1 MPSPY
6 SCYIHTLV
14 KSNPLAGDAV
24 ISVLD
29 DQPQKT
35 YLRAHRTP
43 RPRFQMARIVTA
55 LMLRE
60 MATTYGKSAGGY
72 LWAVVEPVLGI
83 GLLSV
88 IFSLS
93 LNSPGLGTNFPLF
106 YATGFLPFM
115 MFNEMASKVA
125 TSIRFSQ
132 PFMAYPGVT
141 FLDAMVARAL
151 LNVLTHCSI
160 IAIVMTGIFVIF
172 QLPADVNF
180 AAVVAA
186 LGMVSI
192 LGLGIGTVNCYLF
205 MAFPIWERAWSILT
219 RPLFLISGLFFT
231 YDMLPTAAQDVLWFN
246 PLIHCIGMMRSAFY
260 PTYEGAYIS
269 MSYVFGVSIVL
280 IFFGLL
286 LLLRKYRDLMEG

>member
-1 MPSPY
+1 ME
-6 SCYIHTLV
+6 V
-14 KSNPLAGDAV
+14 AV
-24 ISVLD
+24 IPAFD

-43 RPRFQMARIVTA
+43 RPRFLMARIVTA

-72 LWAVVEPVLGI
+72 LWAVLEPVLGI

-106 YATGFLPFM
+106 YATGFLPFV
-115 MFNEMASKVA
+115 MFNEMGNKVA
-125 TSIRFSQ
+125 TSIRFSR

-172 QLPADVNF
+172 QLPVDVDIG
-180 AAVVAA
+180 AVASA
-186 LGMVSI
+186 LIMTTL
-192 LGLGIGTVNCYLF
+192 LGLGVGTLNCYLF

-231 YDMLPTAAQDVLWFN
+231 YDMLPSAAQDVLWYN
-246 PLIHCIGMMRSAFY
+246 PLIHCIGMMRHGFY
-260 PTYEGAYIS
+260 PTYEGAYLS
-269 MSYVFGVSIVL
+269 MGYVLGISIVL

-286 LLLRKYRDLMEG
+286 LLIRKYRDLLEG